1 MIRILIITLFTAT
14 STVVAQNPEVNRYV
28 AEARKAVAAKDY
40 TTAYDN
46 LVKAHAFH
54 PYHQGILYQLGVMSA
69 LTGRPDESVPY
80 LRKAVY
86 INAGYKLDI
95 PELSSVKDR
104 PDFQQLLLLQKD
116 LQTKIADS
124 DTAFVLKDRSLHVES
139 VAIDG
144 SNGTAYVGSV
154 RKRKIV
160 MVDANGNA
168 RDFTKPGEHEL
179 TAVLGL
185 KIDAA
190 RNSLWAC
197 SSPMVEMEGYDS
209 LLPSRVFRFDLKT
222 GKLLAQYEAPAKT
235 GHIFGDLT
243 IGLGGQV
250 LVSDSKTNEVLVVNE
265 KAGTLDRFLTDSE
278 FWNIQGISFTDD
290 GRYVFISDYVKGP
303 YRLELATR
311 NLIKITTQVENS
323 LKGIDGLLY
332 HHGSLIALQNGT
344 SPLRVMQFTLN
355 GTLDTITSATIIDQ
369 GRPELNEPTQ
379 GTLVGDDFYYV
390 ANSQWGGYDQNRKP
404 KPEKELE
411 DIVVL
416 KYRLK

>member
-1 MIRILIITLFTAT
+1 MIRILLLALCCTTTA
-14 STVVAQNPEVNRYV
+14 VAQNPQVNRYV

-40 TTAYDN
+40 STTYDN

-80 LRKAVY
+80 LRKALH

-116 LQTKIADS
+116 LQTKVVDS
-124 DTAFVLKDRSLHVES
+124 DTAFVLKDRSLHAES
-139 VAIDG
+139 VAVDG
-144 SNGTAYVGSV
+144 STGTAYVGSV

-160 MVDANGNA
+160 AVDAKGVA
-168 RDFTKPGEHEL
+168 RDFILPGAHGL

-185 KIDAA
+185 RLDAA
-190 RNSLWAC
+190 RKSLWAC
-197 SSPMVEMEGYDS
+197 SSPMAEMEGYDS
-209 LLPSRVFRFDLKT
+209 LLPSRVYRFDLRT
-222 GKLLAQYEAPAKT
+222 GKLRAQYEAPAKA
-235 GHIFGDLT
+235 GHVFGDLV
-243 IGLGGQV
+243 IGPGGQV
-250 LVSDSKTNEVLVVNE
+250 LVSDSKTNEIYVVNE

-278 FWNIQGISFTDD
+278 FWNIQGLSFTTD
-290 GRYVFISDYVKGP
+290 GKYLFISDYIKGP

-311 NLIKITTQVENS
+311 KLIKLTTEVENS

-332 HHGSLIALQNGT
+332 HQGTLLALQNGT

-355 GTLDTITSATIIDQ
+355 GALDTITAATIIDQ

-379 GTLVGDDFYYV
+379 GSIVGNDFYYV
-390 ANSQWGGYDQNRKP
+390 ANSQWGGYDENRNP
-404 KPEKELE
+404 KPEKELQ

-416 KYRLK
+416 RYRLR